1 MKATFDCS
9 TCFKTKVWNEF
20 VACCL
25 TVQSYKITS
34 DIFSVMVDDYA
45 VVLRTAAAHSLLS
58 LQGLHPMHLCAQQN
72 RSDFHRGARHHLQG
86 AALRTHFGSPPLELR

>member
-1 MKATFDCS
+1 
-9 TCFKTKVWNEF
+9 
-20 VACCL
+20 
-25 TVQSYKITS
+25 
-34 DIFSVMVDDYA
+34 MVDDYA

-58 LQGLHPMHLCAQQN
+58 LQGLHPVHLCAKQN